1 MAAGI
6 VAAIV
11 TALVVIVVLAAF
23 VWAAHED
30 GRAQRRQDRL
40 TGRRR

>member
-11 TALVVIVVLAAF
+11 TALVVIVVLALF
-23 VWAAHED
+23 VWAARED

>member
-6 VAAIV
+6 VAAII
-11 TALVVIVVLAAF
+11 TALIVIVVLAVF
-23 VWAAHED
+23 VWAARED

>member
-23 VWAAHED
+23 VWAARED